1 MTGFPLHA
9 SCFLLALSL
18 LQGCKSVR
26 TVYDENGREVK
37 ESVPGQEKDLES
49 YFNEEF
55 ASSFSEK
62 KNKEG
67 VPETTSAKV
76 SRFQKDLDAARRS
89 EKRFHTTAFS
99 GIHDNDA
106 RAHSFDGSNKSFDA
120 NKAYEGTFS
129 SNIDTQLRP
138 AFMKEG
144 KGLVRSE
151 SVYGGISPTDRSP
164 MEGADAAISG
174 RPYATHASNIS
185 TSDRSGYFE
194 SRKERFGKPHII
206 NYRQYY
212 KKSIEETRT
221 LLGRDKGT
229 EE

>member
-1 MTGFPLHA
+1 MTGFPLQA
-9 SCFLLALSL
+9 FFFPLALLL
-18 LQGCKSVR
+18 LQSCESVR
-26 TVYDENGREVK
+26 TVYDENGHEVK
-37 ESVPGQEKDLES
+37 ESAPGQEKDLES

-67 VPETTSAKV
+67 VPETTSSKV

-89 EKRFHTTAFS
+89 DERFHTTAFS
-99 GIHDNDA
+99 GIHENDA
-106 RAHSFDGSNKSFDA
+106 RTHSFDGADKSFDA
-120 NKAYEGTFS
+120 HKPYEGTFS
-129 SNIDTQLRP
+129 SNIDTRLRP

-164 MEGADAAISG
+164 MEGTVSDISG
-174 RPYATHASNIS
+174 RPYATHASHIS

-194 SRKERFGKPHII
+194 SRKERFGKPQII

-229 EE
+229 GE